1 MGGCGCDL
9 FWLGVGES
17 DVFGRVWESVGEC
30 TIYKAV
36 TTEHHISLNS
46 QFMIVL
52 NGIICFSVQFCDNS
66 LLMLKARFQ
75 VFSFSSKKAQ
85 GFSSDRKSLMLF

>member
-52 NGIICFSVQFCDNS
+52 NGIICFFRFKNQQFSAN
-66 LLMLKARFQ
+66 
-75 VFSFSSKKAQ
+75 SSK
-85 GFSSDRKSLMLF
+85 GLLNP

>member
-9 FWLGVGES
+9 FWLGVSES

-36 TTEHHISLNS
+36 TAEHHILDS

-52 NGIICFSVQFCDNS
+52 NGIICFSVPFCDNS
-66 LLMLKARFQ
+66 LLMLKAGFQ

-85 GFSSDRKSLMLF
+85 GFSSDRNH